1 MSKKQYNFRDD
12 PFIQELGKKLFP
24 GSCSICLN
32 KTFQNKKLISYC
44 VQESLCNRYKNY
56 LTTPAE
62 TRVRIYPEY
71 NTINDNFDIAI
82 IIEKTTRQ
90 FVRNVEIIIPG
101 KEKDQQNLFIDYLS
115 GPVYHELWSKD
126 LSYRFSSLD
135 IPYVEIYNEDTLFD
149 IKGFNEM
156 GMKEC
161 SICGRKISVLN
172 ETDICLSCRSKII
185 STTTHGI
192 HI

>member
-24 GSCSICLN
+24 GSCCICLN
-32 KTFQNKKLISYC
+32 RTFQNKKLISYC
-44 VQESLCNRYKNY
+44 LHEKFCDRYANY
-56 LTTPAE
+56 ETTPSE

-71 NTINDNFDIAI
+71 NNYRDNFDIAVI
-82 IIEKTTRQ
+82 LEKTTRQ
-90 FVRNVEIIIPG
+90 MVRNVELVIPG
-101 KEKDQQNLFIDYLS
+101 QEKDKQNLFIEYALGTDH
-115 GPVYHELWSKD
+115 HELWSKD
-126 LSYRFSSLD
+126 LSYRYSSLD
-135 IPYVEIYNEDTLFD
+135 IPYVD
-149 IKGFNEM
+149 IHNKELLSKIKEFNERD
-156 GMKEC
+156 MKEC

-172 ETDICLSCRSKII
+172 ETDICDSCRSKII